1 MPTTQTDE
9 CFVLLGPNGSGKSTA
24 FSVLSGVYR
33 PTGGAASIMGAD
45 LQTQLAAARQHVGVC
60 WQDDMLYDDL
70 SVKEH
75 LKFMSRLKGVVR
87 VGALGLGVGCWGLL
101 LIPRWMVEPCCVHP
115 HARSSIAYLFDFF
128 FFFVLGVFAAS
139 RRTGSVTTWST

>member
-1 MPTTQTDE
+1 MPANQTDE

-87 VGALGLGVGCWGLL
+87 VGALGLGVGCWGLFFFSIDGVALLCTPTHTRARPL
-101 LIPRWMVEPCCVHP
+101 LI
-115 HARSSIAYLFDFF
+115 LFFLF
-128 FFFVLGVFAAS
+128 GLGVFAAS